1 MTNDHGGRHGVNL
14 NLSIRYCNFAITE
27 FCLKELAM
35 TDNSI
40 YQINVFAHGGTPEK
54 PSLTFI
60 GSVQASE
67 VTTEKLEMLMGIKC
81 AGNVEFEDVILAEED
96 TLTNNFNEAELE
108 IFSRLAVIFAEAM
121 DKYPDSSCVL
131 VDISYSR
138 LSD

>member
-1 MTNDHGGRHGVNL
+1 
-14 NLSIRYCNFAITE
+14 
-27 FCLKELAM
+27 M